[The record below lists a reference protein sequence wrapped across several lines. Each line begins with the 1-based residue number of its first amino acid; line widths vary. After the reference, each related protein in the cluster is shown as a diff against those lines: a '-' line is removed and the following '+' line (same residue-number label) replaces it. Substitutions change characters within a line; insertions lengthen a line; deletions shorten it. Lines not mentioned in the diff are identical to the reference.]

1 MMLRNYISSMVITG
15 PSIFTI
21 SLDVLLDIL
30 CLFVN
35 VCMCM
40 DGCNVTDSAIFA
52 SRLSM
57 VPFFLMM
64 NMLDSVTV
72 VDGSTHHQNNCLSKY
87 LRNVPLTRY
96 RAIGLMHEWMKL
108 RQNPTIRSTCQNVLY
123 SSVDLG

>member
-40 DGCNVTDSAIFA
+40 ESAIFA

-96 RAIGLMHEWMKL
+96 RAIGLMQEWMKL